1 MTAAFWV
8 DSDHDRRHASDG
20 TSRYGAYVR
29 QRQPTLFAE
38 CWDGTRDEASIRQ
51 ARFAAAAWQTGT
63 SPVMAPA
70 YIRQHPRVLSG
81 WVGVS
86 SWDQSLYG
94 AVTLAVPWPAPL
106 AGSRDWRDGQ
116 WWQDWQVQ
124 HVPGGPDSYREPDD
138 SELGRGPFL
147 LSTAQ
152 LMFPLPADRLPD
164 APASPRARLEVTAR
178 LAVTALVDA
187 MNTVTGPVLDCLE
200 RA

>member
-8 DSDHDRRHASDG
+8 DSDYDRRHASDG

-29 QRQPTLFAE
+29 QRQAALFAE
-38 CWDGTRDEASIRQ
+38 CWDGTWDEASTRR
-51 ARFAAAAWQTGT
+51 ALFAAAAWQTGT

-70 YIRQHPRVLSG
+70 YIRQHPRVLSARVEVNG
-81 WVGVS
+81 
-86 SWDQSLYG
+86 WDQSLAA

-106 AGSRDWRDGQ
+106 AGSRDWRNGQ

-124 HVPGGPDSYREPDD
+124 HVPGGPDYYREPDD
-138 SELGRGPFL
+138 RELGRSPFL
-147 LSTAQ
+147 LSTAR
-152 LMFPLPADRLPD
+152 LLFPLLADRLPD
-164 APASPRARLEVTAR
+164 APTSQHDQLELAAR

-187 MNTVTGPVLDCLE
+187 MNLVTGPVLDCLE